1 MAVITSVIK
10 NKTSLI
16 ITVRFL
22 IEDLLTDDI
31 IYNL

>member
-1 MAVITSVIK
+1 MAVITRVIK

-22 IEDLLTDDI
+22 IDDLLTDDI
-31 IYNL
+31 ICN